1 MTSALSPRIIAVF
14 FLFAWAIIGG
24 GFALPL
30 QAQPLGM
37 MSQQPMEISQYENL
51 ACPGGR
57 FVFGQ
62 VSDSSKDQFMLDTRT
77 GRLWRI
83 AESGEVGIY
92 LRAVPYRAESGEY
105 LPLPDKMA
113 PSEQKEPDKK

>member
-1 MTSALSPRIIAVF
+1 MGQAVKIMLFLSVF
-14 FLFAWAIIGG
+14 LWVMIGTQFARH
-24 GFALPL
+24 L
-30 QAQPLGM
+30 QAQRLGM

-62 VSDSSKDQFMLDTRT
+62 GSDSGKDQFMLDTRT

-92 LRAVPYRAESGEY
+92 LRPVPYRTQKGEY
-105 LPLPDKMA
+105 LPLPEKILR
-113 PSEQKEPDKK
+113 PKREKPEKE

>member
-1 MTSALSPRIIAVF
+1 MVQAVKMVI
-14 FLFAWAIIGG
+14 FLFLSAWVILEA
-24 GFALPL
+24 GFASPL
-30 QAQPLGM
+30 HAQPLGM
-37 MSQQPMEISQYENL
+37 MSQQPMEISQYEKL

-83 AESGEVGIY
+83 AESGEVGIF
-92 LRAVPYRAESGEY
+92 LRAVPYRTESGEY
-105 LPLPDKMA
+105 LPLPDKVA
-113 PSEQKEPDKK
+113 PPEKKKQDKK

>member
-1 MTSALSPRIIAVF
+1 MGQVIKTLL
-14 FLFAWAIIGG
+14 FLFFFMWTVLGG
-24 GFALPL
+24 WFTPRP

-37 MSQQPMEISQYENL
+37 MSQQPMEISQYEHL

-62 VSDSSKDQFMLDTRT
+62 VSDSGKDQFMLDTRT

-92 LRAVPYRAESGEY
+92 LRAVPYRTEKGEY
-105 LPLPDKMA
+105 LPLPEKIVL
-113 PSEQKEPDKK
+113 PKGEKPEKQ

>member
-1 MTSALSPRIIAVF
+1 MGRASKIIIVL
-14 FLFAWAIIGG
+14 FLFVWAILGG
-24 GFALPL
+24 GSTSPL

-37 MSQQPMEISQYENL
+37 MSQQPIEMSQYENL

-92 LRAVPYRAESGEY
+92 LRAVPYRTESGEC
-105 LPLPDKMA
+105 LPLPDKIS
-113 PSEQKEPDKK
+113 PPEKKKPDKE